1 MAKVLI
7 IDRDL
12 NRRIWVRQALAGRLN
27 LELLEAASFDEGQ
40 QLLQQTAN
48 RAEFGCIFFAADAND
63 LEGVRAAAAVVAPVP
78 IVIMAVTATDRQILD
93 FLQVG
98 ACDCIAAPQPSGDR
112 IAAALMRSL
121 RLQRS
126 EGQAAIAQQRL
137 QDYEERTRPILEG
150 FDQGIWD
157 LNLARGAVFCND
169 FLRTLIGLHAP
180 DGWLNLT
187 QAREAVHPDD
197 RKLLQAAIDAHL
209 QCRLPLE
216 VEFRLRASDGE
227 YRDCLLRGQARKS
240 NDNNPSQRV
249 SGTIIDITERRR
261 SEERSRFLAAASQ
274 CLSSSLDPEAPLA
287 NLAKLTIPFLA
298 DWCAIDLLNRTVE
311 PPTLQRVAASHR
323 DPEREPAVWA
333 LQAYTHLPQYGSG
346 AVMQTGRS
354 DLRFRLNPGQLK
366 TFAFEADHHEL
377 LSTVGCRA
385 YLCVP
390 LLVRDR
396 PIGTLWLARA
406 TSLQP
411 YTYQDLILAEDIARR
426 TALAVENSRL
436 YQEANTANNSLR
448 EAMKTLSDQQL
459 QLRALQ
465 QLTSRLNQ
473 RLSDL
478 GDLLQAIAAATCET
492 MAIAQFCAIALYEGD
507 RLELAALAGDHT
519 ARIEPAALTAVLETT
534 IGGACFPDSEASGLP
549 ASIWSVPIH
558 SPQSGR
564 LGTLA
569 IGHWYLGRNN
579 PLADTDRN
587 LLQAIAEQAAIA
599 TDNTRLLATLEER
612 EARLESQ
619 NRVLAAQNTALEQQ
633 QQKIY
638 LQNLE
643 LVQAARLKAQFLATM
658 SHELR
663 TPMNAIIGFSQL
675 LQRQAGD
682 RLGAAHL
689 KMVERIHSNGK
700 ILLRLIDDVLDFS
713 KMEAG
718 GLQLRP
724 EPFQLP
730 ELVSRTLEE
739 LRSLADE
746 KQLTLTFDDRL
757 SNPLAINDS
766 ARLRQVLV
774 NLLSN
779 AIKFTEAGSVTVR
792 LRELDAD
799 WLEMTVCDTG
809 IGMTVEQQQSIFQEF
824 WQADQSTTR
833 RYSGTGLGLAITDSL
848 VRLMKGRID
857 VESTPNVGSSFRIA
871 FPRQVEATDSEPLQV
886 ERSLGR

>member
-1 MAKVLI
+1 MTKVSI
-7 IDRDL
+7 VDRDF
-12 NRRIWVRQALAGRLN
+12 NRRIWVRQALAGRPN
-27 LELLEAASFDEGQ
+27 LELTEAASFEEIR
-40 QLLQQTAN
+40 QLLQQTDDW
-48 RAEFGCIFFAADAND
+48 AEFGCIFLATEAGD
-63 LEGVRAAAAVVAPVP
+63 LTGVRTAVAAIAPIP
-78 IVIMAVTATDRQILD
+78 IVVMVANATDRQILD
-93 FLQVG
+93 LLVAG
-98 ACDCIAAPQPSGDR
+98 ACDCIAAPHPAGDR
-112 IAAALMRSL
+112 IAAGLARAL
-121 RLQRS
+121 RLRQA
-126 EGQAAIAQQRL
+126 EGAAITAEQRL
-137 QDYEERTRPILEG
+137 RDYKKRTRPILEG

-157 LNLARGAVFCND
+157 LELANKAVFCNE
-169 FLRTLIGLHAP
+169 FLRDLVGCYAP
-180 DGWLNLT
+180 DGWVSLT
-187 QAREAVHPDD
+187 QAREVIHPED
-197 RKLLQAAIDAHL
+197 RQLLQAAIDAHL
-209 QCRLPLE
+209 QCRLTLE
-216 VEFRLRASDGE
+216 VEFRLRAKNGE
-227 YRDCLLRGQARKS
+227 FRDCLLRGQAREP
-240 NDNNPSQRV
+240 DTGAPAQQV

-287 NLAKLTIPFLA
+287 DLAELAIPFLA
-298 DWCAIDLLNRTVE
+298 DWCAIDLLDQTLD

-323 DPEREPAVWA
+323 DPEREAAVWA
-333 LQAYTHLPQYGSG
+333 LQAYTHVTAYGSG
-346 AVMQTGRS
+346 AVMQEGRP
-354 DLRFRLNPGQLK
+354 LFRFRLTPGDLK
-366 TFAFEADHHEL
+366 AFAFEAHHHDL
-377 LSTVGCRA
+377 LSTAGCCA

-411 YTYQDLILAEDIARR
+411 YTYQDLVLAEDIARR
-426 TALAVENSRL
+426 TALAIENSRL
-436 YQEANTANNSLR
+436 YQEASTANNSLR
-448 EAMKTLSDQQL
+448 EAMKTLRGQQQ

-478 GDLLQAIAAATCET
+478 GELLQAIAAATCET
-492 MAIAQFCAIALYEGD
+492 IATVRFCAIALYEGD
-507 RLELAALAGDHT
+507 RLQLKALTGDNTEQIEAAALAT
-519 ARIEPAALTAVLETT
+519 ALEDAV
-534 IGGACFPDSEASGLP
+534 GKASFLISKTSNLP
-549 ASIWSVPIH
+549 TSLWSVPIH

-564 LGTLA
+564 LGVLA
-569 IGHWYLGRNN
+569 IGYWQFGSD
-579 PLADTDRN
+579 PLTDTDRN

-599 TDNTRLLATLEER
+599 TDNARLLATLEER
-612 EARLESQ
+612 ETRLESQ
-619 NRVLAAQNTALEQQ
+619 NRVLADQNTALEQQ

-643 LVQAARLKAQFLATM
+643 LVQAARMKAQFLATM

-675 LQRQAGD
+675 LQRQASEFLSGT
-682 RLGAAHL
+682 HL
-689 KMVERIHSNGK
+689 KMVERIFSNGK
-700 ILLRLIDDVLDFS
+700 ILLRLIDDILDFS

-730 ELVSRTLEE
+730 ELISRTLEE

-746 KQLTLTFDDRL
+746 KRLTLVFDDRL

-766 ARLRQVLV
+766 ARLRQILV

-779 AIKFTEAGSVTVR
+779 AIKFTETGGVTVS
-792 LRELDAD
+792 LQELETD

-809 IGMTVEQQQSIFQEF
+809 IGMTAEQQQAVFQEF

-848 VRLMKGRID
+848 VRLMNGHIT
-857 VESTPNVGSSFRIA
+857 VESTPEVGSSFRVA
-871 FPRQVEATDSEPLQV
+871 FPRQVEATEPEPLQA
-886 ERSLGR
+886 ERS